1 MRVIGILNFAIAA
14 LPVLL
19 AGGLF
24 ADDEFDSAPILYSQ
38 STPDNRISRLQQR
51 LDQGELTFTHEGDKS
66 YLPSLLKALDIP
78 VESQMLVFSKTSLQ
92 MRRISPRTPRAIY
105 FNDDVY
111 VGFCQSGEVL
121 EISAV
126 DAQLGTVFYTLNQE
140 ENEKPQFQRRND
152 NCLVCHSS
160 SRTEGVPG
168 HVVRSLFVDAS
179 GQPMLSAGSRMVDHT
194 TPVEQRWGGW
204 YVTGTHGSQKHL
216 GNLIVQGRD
225 VEEPVDNSAGQNVT
239 ELKDR
244 LNVDRY
250 VSPHSD
256 IVALMVLEHQVL
268 VHNRM
273 VKASFD
279 TRQALDYDTMMNRM
293 LKNPAGTRLESTTR
307 RIQSTGDRLVDALLL
322 VNEARLTEPIK
333 GTSGYAEQFAVG
345 GPRDLQGRSLRDLD
359 LTTRLF
365 KYPCSYLIYSEA
377 FDGLPVE
384 SRDYVWQKLFDILS
398 GQDQSGKFVHLSKDD
413 RQAILDILRATK
425 TSLPD
430 YYKITAEAIT
440 SIP

>member
-14 LPVLL
+14 LPLL
-19 AGGLF
+19 MAGSLC

-51 LDQGELTFTHEGDKS
+51 LDEGELALSHEGDQS
-66 YLPSLLKALDIP
+66 YLPSLLKALDVP

-126 DAQLGTVFYTLNQE
+126 DAKLGTVFYTLNQQD
-140 ENEKPQFQRRND
+140 NEKPQFQRRND

-168 HVVRSLFVDAS
+168 HLVRSLYVDAS

-194 TPVEQRWGGW
+194 TPVDQRWGGW

-216 GNLIVQGRD
+216 GNLIVRGRD

-244 LNVDRY
+244 LSIGAY

-268 VHNRM
+268 VHNRL
-273 VKASFD
+273 VKAGFD
-279 TRQALDYDTMMNRM
+279 TRQALDYDVMMNRM
-293 LKNPAGTRLESTTR
+293 LKNPEGTRLESTTR
-307 RIQSTGDRLVDALLL
+307 RIKSTGDRLVEALLL
-322 VNEARLTEPIK
+322 VNEAKLTEPIK
-333 GTSGYAEQFAVG
+333 GTSGYTEQFAAL
-345 GPRDLQGRSLRDLD
+345 GPRDAQGRTLRDLD
-359 LTTRLF
+359 LNTRLF

-384 SRDYVWQKLFDILS
+384 SRDYVWRRLFDILS
-398 GQDQSGKFVHLSKDD
+398 GQDPSEKFAHLAHDD

-425 TSLPD
+425 TNLPD
-430 YYKITAEAIT
+430 YFKSTSEAIT
-440 SIP
+440 AIP